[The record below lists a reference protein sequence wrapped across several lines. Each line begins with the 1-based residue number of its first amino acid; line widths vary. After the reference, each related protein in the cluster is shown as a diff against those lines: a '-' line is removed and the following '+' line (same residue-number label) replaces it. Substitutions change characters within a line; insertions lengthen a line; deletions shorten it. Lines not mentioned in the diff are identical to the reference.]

1 MDKTDQN
8 PNKKMR
14 RAILLLNVILLAIG
28 SCGCPMVMR
37 LYFTHGGSR
46 VWLASWLETAGWPV
60 NFIPLLITYLSRR
73 RKEGSTSKIFFTKGP
88 VFVSAAVI
96 GTLTGFEGYLYAY
109 GVAHLPVSTS
119 TLVNASKLSFTA
131 VFAFLIVKQKF
142 TPYSINAV
150 VLITVGAG
158 VLALHTS
165 SDQPKDESKREYY
178 VGFFLMVA
186 AAALCGLGLTLVELT
201 YKKARQA
208 ITYTLVLEIQVVMC
222 FFATLVC
229 TIGMVIN
236 KDFQAIP
243 KEARD
248 FELGEATYYV
258 VLVGLGIIYQC
269 FFLGAIG
276 VVFSASSL
284 LSAVI
289 TTVLIP
295 VVEILAVIFYREK
308 FQAEKGVSLVLSLWG
323 FGSYIYGELKHNKEK
338 SETRIPEM
346 EKPHTLSIGTP

>member
-1 MDKTDQN
+1 MK
-8 PNKKMR
+8 
-14 RAILLLNVILLAIG
+14 RALLLLNVTLVAIG

-73 RKEGSTSKIFFTKGP
+73 RKEGSTTEIFFTEGP

-109 GVAHLPVSTS
+109 GVARLPVSTS

-165 SDQPKDESKREYY
+165 SDQPKDEPKREYY

-186 AAALCGLGLTLVELT
+186 AAALCGLGLTLVELI

-229 TIGMVIN
+229 TMGMVIN
-236 KDFQAIP
+236 KDFQQKFTPYSINAVALVTIGARVLALHTSSDLP
-243 KEARD
+243 KD
-248 FELGEATYYV
+248 ELKREYYV
-258 VLVGLGIIYQC
+258 GFVMTAATAALCGFTLTLV
-269 FFLGAIG
+269 
-276 VVFSASSL
+276 
-284 LSAVI
+284 
-289 TTVLIP
+289 
-295 VVEILAVIFYREK
+295 ELAYK
-308 FQAEKGVSLVLSLWG
+308 KA
-323 FGSYIYGELKHNKEK
+323 
-338 SETRIPEM
+338 
-346 EKPHTLSIGTP
+346 